1 MLKQY
6 GHDCERGEKMA
17 QSYTALTTGRVPGQ
31 LIRYAV
37 PVVLTSLMQA
47 LYNLV
52 DMLIVSRMLGP
63 AGASAVNNSSQVMLV
78 LTQIAIGLSNG
89 GNVLVGQYF
98 GAGDERRRQ
107 ETTGSFFSLFALLG
121 LLFSVLACTFSRSF
135 LVFMGAPALE
145 EAAAYLEISTL
156 GLFFIFGYN
165 ALASALRAVGN
176 SRAPMR
182 FVMIS
187 TGLNVL
193 LDLLFVGPFGW
204 GTAGAAAATVL
215 SQGLAFLL
223 ALFYLLCA
231 GNLFSF
237 CRENLRMRR
246 KYILLIFKVGV
257 PCAVQMTV
265 AGISWLTVT
274 YLINRYG
281 VVYSAGN
288 GFAVKIKDLSMMFIT
303 AMSTAASSM
312 IAQNLGA
319 GLYERARE
327 ILYTAMKLAAASAT
341 VMTLLIELTAPL
353 LIGIFTPD
361 PEVIAAGALNLRIE
375 VLGQVFYAIF
385 ISYHA
390 LMIGAGH
397 TWCVF
402 GSSFANC
409 ILFRVVLAVS
419 FEHFFGIVG
428 VFAACAIAP
437 SISVPIGML
446 YTHSNRW
453 RRSLVGGEPM

>member
-1 MLKQY
+1 
-6 GHDCERGEKMA
+6 MA

-98 GAGDERRRQ
+98 GAGDGRRRQ

-121 LLFSVLACTFSRSF
+121 LLLSVLACTFSRSF

-187 TGLNVL
+187 
-193 LDLLFVGPFGW
+193 
-204 GTAGAAAATVL
+204 L
-215 SQGLAFLL
+215 S
-223 ALFYLLCA
+223 
-231 GNLFSF
+231 
-237 CRENLRMRR
+237 
-246 KYILLIFKVGV
+246 LIH
-257 PCAVQMTV
+257 
-265 AGISWLTVT
+265 IS
-274 YLINRYG
+274 
-281 VVYSAGN
+281 
-288 GFAVKIKDLSMMFIT
+288 
-303 AMSTAASSM
+303 
-312 IAQNLGA
+312 
-319 GLYERARE
+319 
-327 ILYTAMKLAAASAT
+327 
-341 VMTLLIELTAPL
+341 
-353 LIGIFTPD
+353 
-361 PEVIAAGALNLRIE
+361 
-375 VLGQVFYAIF
+375 
-385 ISYHA
+385 
-390 LMIGAGH
+390 
-397 TWCVF
+397 
-402 GSSFANC
+402 
-409 ILFRVVLAVS
+409 
-419 FEHFFGIVG
+419 
-428 VFAACAIAP
+428 
-437 SISVPIGML
+437 
-446 YTHSNRW
+446 
-453 RRSLVGGEPM
+453 EPTRP

>member
-6 GHDCERGEKMA
+6 GHDGERDEKMA

-63 AGASAVNNSSQVMLV
+63 AGASAVNNSSQAMLV

-89 GNVLVGQYF
+89 GNVLIGQYF

-121 LLFSVLACTFSRSF
+121 LLFSVLACAFSRSV

-145 EAAAYLEISTL
+145 EAAAYLGISTL

-204 GTAGAAAATVL
+204 GTAGAAAATVF

-223 ALFYLLCA
+223 ALFYLLRA

-237 CRENLRMRR
+237 CIQWNAFHKISAAVCPAQDSL
-246 KYILLIFKVGV
+246 YIRHLVVSSVSIRDQIPMKPIQQLPGV
-257 PCAVQMTV
+257 LAAPA
-265 AGISWLTVT
+265 AGIIEECSLDILT
-274 YLINRYG
+274 YC
-281 VVYSAGN
+281 
-288 GFAVKIKDLSMMFIT
+288 T
-303 AMSTAASSM
+303 A
-312 IAQNLGA
+312 
-319 GLYERARE
+319 
-327 ILYTAMKLAAASAT
+327 
-341 VMTLLIELTAPL
+341 
-353 LIGIFTPD
+353 
-361 PEVIAAGALNLRIE
+361 
-375 VLGQVFYAIF
+375 
-385 ISYHA
+385 H
-390 LMIGAGH
+390 
-397 TWCVF
+397 
-402 GSSFANC
+402 
-409 ILFRVVLAVS
+409 
-419 FEHFFGIVG
+419 
-428 VFAACAIAP
+428 
-437 SISVPIGML
+437 
-446 YTHSNRW
+446 
-453 RRSLVGGEPM
+453 

>member
-6 GHDCERGEKMA
+6 GHDGERDEKMA

-63 AGASAVNNSSQVMLV
+63 AGASAVNNSSQAMLV

-89 GNVLVGQYF
+89 GNVLIGQYF

-121 LLFSVLACTFSRSF
+121 LLFSVLACAFSRSF

-145 EAAAYLEISTL
+145 EAAAYLGISTL

-204 GTAGAAAATVL
+204 GTAGAAAATVF

-223 ALFYLLCA
+223 ALFYLLRA

-237 CRENLRMRR
+237 CRGNLRMRR

-303 AMSTAASSM
+303 AMGTAASSM

-327 ILYTAMKLAAASAT
+327 ILYTAMKLAAASAV

-453 RRSLVGGEPM
+453 RRSLVEEEQM